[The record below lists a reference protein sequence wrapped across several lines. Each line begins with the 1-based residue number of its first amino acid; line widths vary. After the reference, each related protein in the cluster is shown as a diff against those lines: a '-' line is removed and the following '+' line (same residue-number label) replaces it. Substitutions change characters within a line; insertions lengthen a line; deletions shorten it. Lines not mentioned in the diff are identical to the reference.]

1 MIISLHCQDNTSLAV
16 KYSTYWESVKRNR
29 VSPWD
34 GSPFDSVCK
43 HRLNE
48 KLEMRNG
55 GAAHKNIEAP
65 QNFDSASRH
74 RHLERSPRSSLQNGQ
89 LANCAISITVCF

>member
-16 KYSTYWESVKRNR
+16 KYSTYWESVKGNR

-74 RHLERSPRSSLQNGQ
+74 RHLERSREIFLAERS
-89 LANCAISITVCF
+89 AR

>member
-16 KYSTYWESVKRNR
+16 KYSTYWESVKGNR

-55 GAAHKNIEAP
+55 GAAPDPSTQFLLFRLYVIEHP
-65 QNFDSASRH
+65 TFHSAQDDEMR
-74 RHLERSPRSSLQNGQ
+74 RE
-89 LANCAISITVCF
+89 A

>member
-1 MIISLHCQDNTSLAV
+1 MILSLHCQDNTSLAV
-16 KYSTYWESVKRNR
+16 KYSTYWESVKGNR

-48 KLEMRNG
+48 KLEMRNAKCEMVVRRIKTGKRRG
-55 GAAHKNIEAP
+55 GLK
-65 QNFDSASRH
+65 
-74 RHLERSPRSSLQNGQ
+74 
-89 LANCAISITVCF
+89 LAVFSYRKPNP

>member
-1 MIISLHCQDNTSLAV
+1 MIVSPLSRQCVFRV

-34 GSPFDSVCK
+34 GSPSDSVCK

-48 KLEMRNG
+48 KLEMRN
-55 GAAHKNIEAP
+55 AKCEMVVRRI
-65 QNFDSASRH
+65 
-74 RHLERSPRSSLQNGQ
+74 SS
-89 LANCAISITVCF
+89 S